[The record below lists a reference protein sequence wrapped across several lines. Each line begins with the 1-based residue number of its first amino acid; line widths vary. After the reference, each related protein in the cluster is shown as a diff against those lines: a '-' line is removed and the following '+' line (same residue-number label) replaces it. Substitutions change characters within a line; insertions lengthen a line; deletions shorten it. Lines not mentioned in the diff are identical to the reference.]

1 MSQPQTSAG
10 RSDEVL
16 GKMVEALALSD
27 AQKVY
32 LHARWLG
39 QVDWMSRTARQARDR
54 YYALRLTTVVGGVIV
69 PALVGLNLSG
79 LASDAVHW
87 ATFGLSLVV
96 AIAAALEEFF
106 HYGERWRHYRR
117 NVEWLTSHGCQ
128 FLQLCG
134 PYQQFHS
141 PAEAYPEFVNQVE
154 KVLQEDPRTY
164 FTDVVGERR
173 QGESDASHAPA
184 AR

>member
-1 MSQPQTSAG
+1 MIEGSG
-10 RSDEVL
+10 
-16 GKMVEALALSD
+16 LSD

-32 LHARWLG
+32 LHSRWLG
-39 QVDWMSRTARQARDR
+39 QVAWMRQTARQARNR
-54 YYALRLTTVVGGVIV
+54 YYALRLATVVGGVIV
-69 PALVGLNLSG
+69 PALVGLSLSG
-79 LASDAVHW
+79 LASDVVHW
-87 ATFGLSLVV
+87 ATFALSLVV

-134 PYQQFHS
+134 PYRQFGS

-154 KVLQEDPRTY
+154 GALQEDTRAY
-164 FTDVVGERR
+164 FADVVRERR
-173 QGESDASHAPA
+173 RGEPDAPQAESAP
-184 AR
+184 